1 MEETDNIWDM
11 RMLWQRRLDT
21 LINCITEAAINR
33 DVGEYYRLL
42 KRLRMNVFFRM
53 DKSFNNKK
61 MKGDLAEVGK
71 IIYDNVFMGKDDKNS
86 NRKRKEAYNK
96 AYEKLEELEEILYE
110 AIDSAGLFMKRYKK
124 QKGLSKV
131 RSLLEPPDEDE
142 ED

>member
-1 MEETDNIWDM
+1 
-11 RMLWQRRLDT
+11 
-21 LINCITEAAINR
+21 
-33 DVGEYYRLL
+33 
-42 KRLRMNVFFRM
+42 MNVFFRM